1 MRKVVLRWRLSTIEA
16 SKDLSR
22 LLKIFDRF
30 EVLAHLGV
38 SSIGI
43 VQLAEIEVKEGR
55 DIHELDELDELDIG
69 GAFTARERKRIR
81 SSSRLGAGGVER
93 VERADGTWYVNPE
106 PSGNAR

>member
-43 VQLAEIEVKEGR
+43 VQLAEVEVKEGR
-55 DIHELDELDELDIG
+55 DIHELNELDGIQAPALGIRH
-69 GAFTARERKRIR
+69 REQCQSLLSHPAHR
-81 SSSRLGAGGVER
+81 SVGESSMSQTSNR
-93 VERADGTWYVNPE
+93 
-106 PSGNAR
+106 